1 MSFKAN
7 FFNFQKR
14 ENSTAVP
21 SAALVNSARSY
32 DCVLLDSTSIINP
45 TFKLTVTTP
54 INIWDEEVEV
64 GGINYSTGTLITDNN
79 SFRSSHFCP
88 IQPNIQVL
96 LTRLPASVNSSYIIL
111 FDENYNFVD
120 YWSMYNHMTRTITIP
135 ANVRY
140 FKMYLVNFKL
150 VFGTYQ
156 YNVSVNFPATYTTYQ
171 SHYFVFDFN
180 YCYVPNFKRYYF
192 VNDITQ
198 DNNFWY
204 VTCTCDVLATYRDT
218 ILSGSHYVLRSA
230 SAYDEYISDSAYISK
245 MKETGEF
252 ATGSVDG
259 TSATDPFSYSN
270 GHSYVWCITA
280 DVIDG
285 SLNNQQ
291 IGSNVYYWMDDV
303 ECYTFVDYLLNNV
316 DTYSGINTST
326 EYSAAM
332 QKALLNPMQ
341 YINSVVLLPFAKN
354 DSLATNND
362 IKFGYYTVTLAGSP
376 SPTVKRLTQGTM
388 MKTQVLEIT
397 LPKHPQAASRGK
409 YMNGSP
415 YTSYELFLGA
425 FGTIPIDPA
434 PLIDETTLQVT
445 CQTECCTGMT
455 RILVRGKT
463 SNAMIYTGTAQVG
476 VPVTVSQLTRDML
489 GEVQNNL
496 NMSWSTAGAMAGIVT
511 GGIGATGSTFNAVQS
526 IGAMAF
532 DAVRMKYPTVT
543 GGGSNS
549 SFLSLHSTCYLNAKY
564 YEIVGANNT
573 EIGRPLYQTKTLST
587 LSGFTVCS
595 GADVSITGTADEAEK
610 INGYLNSGFFIE

>member
-1 MSFKAN
+1 MSFPVN
-7 FFNFQKR
+7 FFSFTKR
-14 ENSTAVP
+14 ENSTLRPASTNI
-21 SAALVNSARSY
+21 SAGNTYNCTLLENTS
-32 DCVLLDSTSIINP
+32 VLNP
-45 TFKLTVTTP
+45 TFKISIP
-54 INIWDEEVEV
+54 ADINIWDEQWESGAYSATTGLPVANANRIRSKNKMYV
-64 GGINYSTGTLITDNN
+64 NPNMTYYFYGDSYIGNAVVFFYDSNGSFISYKNNVRGTTFTTPANCYFLNWNNNTNNISAYTGGVSINSPQTDHAYHKHCSLIQYNYC
-79 SFRSSHFCP
+79 FCP
-88 IQPNIQVL
+88 EFE
-96 LTRLPASVNSSYIIL
+96 R
-111 FDENYNFVD
+111 F
-120 YWSMYNHMTRTITIP
+120 
-135 ANVRY
+135 Y
-140 FKMYLVNFKL
+140 FI
-150 VFGTYQ
+150 
-156 YNVSVNFPATYTTYQ
+156 
-171 SHYFVFDFN
+171 
-180 YCYVPNFKRYYF
+180 
-192 VNDITQ
+192 NDIST

-204 VTCTCDVLATYRDT
+204 VTCTCDVLATYKDT

-245 MKETGEF
+245 MKETGTF

-341 YINSVVLLPFAKN
+341 YINSVVLLPFSKN
-354 DSLATNND
+354 DALATNND

-549 SFLSLHSTCYLNAKY
+549 SFLSLHSTAYLNAKY

-595 GADVSITGTADEAEK
+595 GADVAITGTADEAEK
-610 INGYLNSGFFIE
+610 INSYLNSGFFIE

>member
-1 MSFKAN
+1 MSFPVS
-7 FFNFQKR
+7 FFWLQKK
-14 ENSTAVP
+14 ENSTKRP
-21 SAALVNSARSY
+21 SSTQVNAGKTFS
-32 DCVLLDSTSIINP
+32 CTLLENTSILNP
-45 TFKLTVTTP
+45 TFK
-54 INIWDEEVEV
+54 INMQPDINAWDERWEE
-64 GGINYSTGTLITDNN
+64 GNISTSTGQPSYSNLFIRSIYFCGCVPGITYYGKSSGTNQLVIYWYDVQKNYISYAVATNRLVTSPANAAYFKIRCEITSYNN
-79 SFRSSHFCP
+79 DISINSP
-88 IQPNIQVL
+88 
-96 LTRLPASVNSSYIIL
+96 SSYT
-111 FDENYNFVD
+111 D
-120 YWSMYNHMTRTITIP
+120 YHAYSSLMT
-135 ANVRY
+135 Y
-140 FKMYLVNFKL
+140 
-150 VFGTYQ
+150 
-156 YNVSVNFPATYTTYQ
+156 
-171 SHYFVFDFN
+171 N
-180 YCYVPNFKRYYF
+180 YCFVSEFERFYF
-192 VNDITQ
+192 INDIST
-198 DNNFWY
+198 DKNFWY
-204 VTCTCDVLATYRDT
+204 VTCSCDVLATYRDT

-252 ATGSVDG
+252 ATGTVDG

-280 DVIDG
+280 DVISG

-291 IGSNVYYWMDDV
+291 IGSNVYYWMDDA

-341 YINSVVLLPFAKN
+341 YINSVVLLPFSKN
-354 DSLATNND
+354 DTLATNND
-362 IKFGYYTVTLAGSP
+362 IKFGYYTVTLVGTP
-376 SPTVKRLTQGTM
+376 TPTVKRLTQGTM

-409 YMNGSP
+409 YMNGAP

-595 GADVSITGTADEAEK
+595 GADVAITGTADEAEK
-610 INGYLNSGFFIE
+610 INSYLNSGFFIE

>member
-1 MSFKAN
+1 MSFPVN
-7 FFNFQKR
+7 FFWFQKKD
-14 ENSTAVP
+14 NSTKRPTSTQV
-21 SAALVNSARSY
+21 SAGKTVS
-32 DCVLLDSTSIINP
+32 CTLLENTSILNP
-45 TFKLTVTTP
+45 TFKISMQP
-54 INIWDEEVEV
+54 DINAWDERWEL
-64 GGINYSTGTLITDNN
+64 GNISTSTGQPAESTLFIRSIYFCGCVPGITYYGKSSGTNQLVIYWYDVQKNYI
-79 SFRSSHFCP
+79 SFAVAT
-88 IQPNIQVL
+88 N
-96 LTRLPASVNSSYIIL
+96 RLVTS
-111 FDENYNFVD
+111 
-120 YWSMYNHMTRTITIP
+120 P
-135 ANVRY
+135 ANAAY
-140 FKMYLVNFKL
+140 FKIRCEITSYNNDISINTPSNYTDYYAYSSLM
-150 VFGTYQ
+150 TY
-156 YNVSVNFPATYTTYQ
+156 
-171 SHYFVFDFN
+171 N
-180 YCYVPNFKRYYF
+180 YCFVSEFERFYF
-192 VNDITQ
+192 INDIST
-198 DNNFWY
+198 DKNFWY
-204 VTCTCDVLATYRDT
+204 VSCTCDVLATYRDT

-354 DSLATNND
+354 DALATNND

-463 SNAMIYTGTAQVG
+463 SNSMIYTGTAQVG

-564 YEIVGANNT
+564 YEIVGSNNT

-595 GADVSITGTADEAEK
+595 GADVAITGTADEAEK

>member
-1 MSFKAN
+1 MSFPVS
-7 FFNFQKR
+7 FFWLQKR
-14 ENSTAVP
+14 ENSTKIPTQAQIQAGKTL
-21 SAALVNSARSY
+21 SCTLLENTS
-32 DCVLLDSTSIINP
+32 VLNP
-45 TFKLTVTTP
+45 TFKISMAPDV
-54 INIWDEEVEV
+54 NCWDETWEV
-64 GGINYSTGTLITDNN
+64 GSINNTTGQNTATTDTWRCKGYIPVLPGTAYFLVNTKSRSLRYYWYTIDK
-79 SFRSSHFCP
+79 SFISS
-88 IQPNIQVL
+88 N
-96 LTRLPASVNSSYIIL
+96 TAVNSIITSPADAYYL
-111 FDENYNFVD
+111 RVRSTTGEGALYEN
-120 YWSMYNHMTRTITIP
+120 
-135 ANVRY
+135 
-140 FKMYLVNFKL
+140 
-150 VFGTYQ
+150 
-156 YNVSVNFPATYTTYQ
+156 NVSVNSPSTVTTYQ
-171 SHYFVFDFN
+171 PYSSLMTYN
-180 YCYVPNFKRYYF
+180 YCFVPEFDRFYF
-192 VNDITQ
+192 INDIST
-198 DNNFWY
+198 DKNFWY
-204 VTCTCDVLATYRDT
+204 VSCSCDVLATYRDT

-280 DVIDG
+280 DVISG

-291 IGSNVYYWMDDV
+291 IGSNVYYWMDDA

-316 DTYSGINTST
+316 DSYSGINTST

-341 YINSVVLLPFAKN
+341 YINSVVLLPFSKN
-354 DSLATNND
+354 DTLATNND
-362 IKFGYYTVTLAGSP
+362 IKFGYYTVTLVGTPTP
-376 SPTVKRLTQGTM
+376 SVKRLTQGTM

-409 YMNGSP
+409 YMNGAP

-463 SNAMIYTGTAQVG
+463 SNSMIYTGTAQVG

-595 GADVSITGTADEAEK
+595 GADVAITGTADEAEK
-610 INGYLNSGFFIE
+610 INSYLNSGFFIE